1 MIRGIV
7 FDLFDTLVDQNL
19 GRASPVEVAG
29 RRVAP
34 TLPALQALLRERAG
48 LALPLEAL
56 AAELEASDAAL
67 RPSTL
72 DAGIELPA
80 RERFLALA
88 TRLGVAEVEEV
99 AEALARAHMG
109 ALHAAITVPEHHEA
123 VLRTLAAER
132 PLGLC
137 SNCADGA
144 MARAVL
150 AEAGFLPH
158 LRSIAISEEVG
169 IRKPR
174 PEIFEAVAAG
184 LGLAPR
190 ELLHVGDSLSTDV
203 AGARAVGMKTVWV
216 TRHIRDPESL
226 LARFGGP
233 GPDVAL
239 DDLRDLP
246 VLLARFGALA

>member
-1 MIRGIV
+1 M
-7 FDLFDTLVDQNL
+7 TPTL
-19 GRASPVEVAG
+19 GR
-29 RRVAP
+29 
-34 TLPALQALLRERAG
+34 LHDCLRERTG
-48 LALPLEAL
+48 LELPLERL
-56 AAELEASDAAL
+56 AAELEATDAAL

-72 DAGIELPA
+72 DAGIELPT
-80 RERFLALA
+80 RERFRALA
-88 TRLGVAEVEEV
+88 TRLGVPEAEVD
-99 AEALARAHMG
+99 ALAGALTRVHMG
-109 ALHAAITVPEHHEA
+109 VLRAAVSVPEHHEA
-123 VLRTLAAER
+123 VLRALAVER

-137 SNCADGA
+137 SNCPDAA
-144 MARAVL
+144 TARAVL

-169 IRKPR
+169 LRKPR

-190 ELLHVGDSLSTDV
+190 ELLHVGDSLGADV

-226 LARFGGP
+226 LARFGQP

-246 VLLARFGALA
+246 VLVARFGALA